1 MNNEKIN
8 TTFKS
13 DIKNKIDVKWISIGQ
28 VNSTYL
34 KIDDEYVINT
44 LTGNPYIVTAG
55 YNPQNTIDK
64 FIKLDEENKVFEGLY
79 QYKTSGI
86 LDLQRGFNGTKFDGF
101 VTDYTPI
108 ASFDFGL
115 AVSAGGLSVTTGEI
129 GGGIINKKC
138 NSNIINNME
147 RISEKR

>member
-1 MNNEKIN
+1 MNNEQLN
-8 TTFKS
+8 TNFKS
-13 DIKNKIDVKWISIGQ
+13 DIKNKVDGTWITTGK
-28 VNSTYL
+28 VDSTYL
-34 KIDDEYVINT
+34 IINGEYIINP
-44 LTGNPYIVTAG
+44 LTGNPYIVPAG

-129 GGGIINKKC
+129 GGGVINKK
-138 NSNIINNME
+138 NG
-147 RISEKR
+147 